1 MYSSPEFT
9 AFKEDVIEMM
19 DRVAEGMSE
28 EALDALEE
36 IVVHTS
42 YYEYMFWDM
51 AEYLETWPIKG

>member
-1 MYSSPEFT
+1 
-9 AFKEDVIEMM
+9 MM